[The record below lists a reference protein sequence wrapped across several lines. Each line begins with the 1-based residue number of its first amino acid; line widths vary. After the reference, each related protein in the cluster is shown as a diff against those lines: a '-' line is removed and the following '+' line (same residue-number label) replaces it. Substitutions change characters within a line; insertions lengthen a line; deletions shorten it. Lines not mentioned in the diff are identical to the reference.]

1 MGFLGGLANVAGLQ
15 MANIE
20 ANPEQAAVGANTPES
35 TYAMNKTVAPTM
47 DKHYTPTV
55 NMMGG
60 ATQGEMQQN
69 AAQGYSNT
77 GPMAANAV
85 GDAAAMYFTGG
96 AATPLVAGQMAAD
109 RYSANNPN
117 STFDREYNGRVLAAN
132 ANVNAGIN
140 QQLNAGVNQGMAM
153 NNYAKGG
160 LSAAAEHLKRHG
172 RGPDDTLVHM
182 SRQEVGALQQIA
194 KAHGGSLTINPST
207 GLAEAGFLSTI
218 LPMAAGAL
226 AVATGQVE
234 FLPLIAAGVG
244 AADYAMTGSLQQGL
258 MAGLGTW
265 SGGELTAGL
274 GAAGAADLA
283 EQGANTAESSFNAAN
298 QKALEAAGGDEVN
311 RLSAQEVAKST
322 LGTMNLPAG
331 TSSAFEGAVN
341 TVPESQLGNVIKSA
355 GAASVNPTMGQGL
368 AQGAT
373 SFSDIGSALANNKM
387 AALGVAAPLL
397 MGNNL
402 FGNKTVPGLPQQK
415 NPFGMKEIPKDEN
428 GNPIFHASLPEP
440 PSPAYKPTYRDYVA
454 NPYTPVGSADGGLMQ
469 DKLDYAS
476 GGMFPGSQIDKTQYA
491 ESPQMPASMQ
501 QTMAGYDPM
510 TNPLTGEEVQH
521 MADGGM
527 PYIQQA
533 QNQPGTANGYT
544 PAGAGST
551 YGQGSYSPQ
560 TAAAQPMEGGLP
572 MLNQMNPFTQQGM
585 PPSQGVPQ
593 MSTPQMPPQTNFAM
607 GGVAKYSGDTDYGS
621 MVSGM
626 RDLEEGIDMATK
638 RRTQPIQH
646 NPEVAIA
653 PDEASIANLDA
664 YNRTLALHKN
674 NLTASHVKPPKGL
687 PQGAVLGSIDLT
699 PAAQAAAEAQAKQS
713 IAGDQGTQEAK
724 EGGVIGMAFGGM
736 SIGPSQ
742 TSTPNTFASRIANLP
757 SYGNNLPGMITSLN
771 APAPTAPINNFAQ
784 QGSMQGHI
792 YQPSYANYG
801 QPSQGIPM
809 PTRGAAIPAQ
819 GYAMDPLKMQ
829 GSPAY
834 NANQA
839 AQQAQLQ
846 QIMAAGGMA
855 SGGLSGYA
863 NGGMSNLGGYSDG
876 GHLLKGPGDGV
887 SDSIPATIGG
897 KQPARLAEGEFVI
910 PARIVSELGN
920 GSTDAGA
927 KRLYAMMDRI
937 KAKRAKTKNIAAD
950 TKAYKYLPA

>member
-1 MGFLGGLANVAGLQ
+1 M
-15 MANIE
+15 
-20 ANPEQAAVGANTPES
+20 
-35 TYAMNKTVAPTM
+35 
-47 DKHYTPTV
+47 
-55 NMMGG
+55 
-60 ATQGEMQQN
+60 
-69 AAQGYSNT
+69 
-77 GPMAANAV
+77 
-85 GDAAAMYFTGG
+85 
-96 AATPLVAGQMAAD
+96 
-109 RYSANNPN
+109 
-117 STFDREYNGRVLAAN
+117 
-132 ANVNAGIN
+132 
-140 QQLNAGVNQGMAM
+140 NQGMAM

-160 LSAAAEHLKRHG
+160 LAAAAHHLQSQG
-172 RGPDDTLVHM
+172 RGQDTHLVHM
-182 SRQEVGALQQIA
+182 TSSELNAMQHLAKSR
-194 KAHGGSLTINPST
+194 GGSLTINPKT
-207 GLAEAGFLSTI
+207 GLPEAGFLSTA
-218 LPMAAGAL
+218 LPMVLGAAA
-226 AVATGQVE
+226 AATGQEWAV
-234 FLPLIAAGVG
+234 PLAMAMSAGG
-244 AADYAMTGSLQQGL
+244 EYAYTGSLTQGL
-258 MAGLGTW
+258 MAGLSAW
-265 SGGELTAGL
+265 GGAGL
-274 GAAGAADLA
+274 ESGIEGLGSATMDTSAGL
-283 EQGANTAESSFNAAN
+283 T
-298 QKALEAAGGDEVN
+298 
-311 RLSAQEVAKST
+311 
-322 LGTMNLPAG
+322 
-331 TSSAFEGAVN
+331 
-341 TVPESQLGNVIKSA
+341 SA
-355 GAASVNPTMGQGL
+355 GAESVPTEALPQGSSEFQAAQSNLGPEAENMSANQVANANVLPSTPNAPGPSSMELLGKGLTSGNLMDYAGSHLGQVASVGL
-368 AQGAT
+368 
-373 SFSDIGSALANNKM
+373 
-387 AALGVAAPLL
+387 PLL
-397 MGNNL
+397 ASSGNL
-402 FGNKTVPGLPQQK
+402 FSNRTGTAPTSTGQK
-415 NPFGMKEIPKDEN
+415 NPFGMKEIPKDAN
-428 GNPIFHASLPEP
+428 GNPIFNATLPAP

-521 MADGGM
+521 MADGGI

-533 QNQPGTANGYT
+533 QNQPATSNGYT
-544 PAGAGST
+544 PAGSGST
-551 YGQGSYSPQ
+551 YGQGQYSPQ

-626 RDLEEGIDMATK
+626 RDVEEGIDLATK
-638 RRTQPIQH
+638 PKKAQRLEH
-646 NPEVAIA
+646 NQGLREALANEVSIA
-653 PDEASIANLDA
+653 PDESSIANLDA

-724 EGGVIGMAFGGM
+724 EGGVIGMAIGG
-736 SIGPSQ
+736 SYSASAGSAP

-757 SYGNNLPGMITSLN
+757 SYGNNLPGMIASLN
-771 APAPTAPINNFAQ
+771 APAPTAPMNNFAQ

-809 PTRGAAIPAQ
+809 PNRGSGIPSQ
-819 GYAMDPLKMQ
+819 GYALNPNSMQ
-829 GSPAY
+829 SNSQIA
-834 NANQA
+834 QA

-846 QIMAAGGMA
+846 QRLAAAGGMA

-937 KAKRAKTKNIAAD
+937 KAKRASTKNIAAD

>member
-1 MGFLGGLANVAGLQ
+1 
-15 MANIE
+15 
-20 ANPEQAAVGANTPES
+20 
-35 TYAMNKTVAPTM
+35 
-47 DKHYTPTV
+47 
-55 NMMGG
+55 
-60 ATQGEMQQN
+60 
-69 AAQGYSNT
+69 
-77 GPMAANAV
+77 
-85 GDAAAMYFTGG
+85 
-96 AATPLVAGQMAAD
+96 
-109 RYSANNPN
+109 
-117 STFDREYNGRVLAAN
+117 
-132 ANVNAGIN
+132 
-140 QQLNAGVNQGMAM
+140 
-153 NNYAKGG
+153 
-160 LSAAAEHLKRHG
+160 
-172 RGPDDTLVHM
+172 
-182 SRQEVGALQQIA
+182 
-194 KAHGGSLTINPST
+194 
-207 GLAEAGFLSTI
+207 
-218 LPMAAGAL
+218 
-226 AVATGQVE
+226 
-234 FLPLIAAGVG
+234 
-244 AADYAMTGSLQQGL
+244 
-258 MAGLGTW
+258 
-265 SGGELTAGL
+265 
-274 GAAGAADLA
+274 
-283 EQGANTAESSFNAAN
+283 
-298 QKALEAAGGDEVN
+298 
-311 RLSAQEVAKST
+311 
-322 LGTMNLPAG
+322 
-331 TSSAFEGAVN
+331 
-341 TVPESQLGNVIKSA
+341 
-355 GAASVNPTMGQGL
+355 
-368 AQGAT
+368 
-373 SFSDIGSALANNKM
+373 
-387 AALGVAAPLL
+387 
-397 MGNNL
+397 
-402 FGNKTVPGLPQQK
+402 
-415 NPFGMKEIPKDEN
+415 MKEIPKDAN
-428 GNPIFHASLPEP
+428 GNPIFNATLPAP

-469 DKLDYAS
+469 DKLDYAG
-476 GGMFPGSQIDKTQYA
+476 GGMYPGSQIDKTQYSS
-491 ESPQMPASMQ
+491 SPQMPASMQ

-521 MADGGM
+521 MADGGL

-533 QNQPGTANGYT
+533 QNQPATSNGYT

-551 YGQGSYSPQ
+551 YGQGQFSPQ
-560 TAAAQPMEGGLP
+560 TTASQPVEGIP

-626 RDLEEGIDMATK
+626 RDVEEGIDMATK
-638 RRTQPIQH
+638 RKMQRLEH

-713 IAGDQGTQEAK
+713 IAGDQGSQEAK
-724 EGGVIGMAFGGM
+724 EGGLMAMADGG
-736 SIGPSQ
+736 S
-742 TSTPNTFASRIANLP
+742 
-757 SYGNNLPGMITSLN
+757 
-771 APAPTAPINNFAQ
+771 PIYHPQ
-784 QGSMQGHI
+784 
-792 YQPSYANYG
+792 YANYA
-801 QPSQGIPM
+801 QTPYSPQASQGIPM
-809 PTRGAAIPAQ
+809 PNRGAAIPAQ

-846 QIMAAGGMA
+846 QIMAAAGGMA

-937 KAKRAKTKNIAAD
+937 KAKRASTKNIAAD